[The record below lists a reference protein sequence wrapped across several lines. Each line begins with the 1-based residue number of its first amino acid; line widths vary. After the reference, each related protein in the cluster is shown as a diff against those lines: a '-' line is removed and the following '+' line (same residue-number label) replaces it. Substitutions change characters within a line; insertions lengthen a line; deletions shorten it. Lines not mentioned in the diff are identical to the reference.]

1 MRKKWRLRHKTNRGK
16 REFPRDKRRAADI
29 FRALLRPY
37 GLAVRTPPFHGG
49 SPGSIPGRV
58 AIFSFA
64 FNPLITSILRGFV
77 LAYSIR
83 FLTLCQHFANING
96 MKFTAIETS
105 SGKVH
110 KGTLGSVTVK
120 IYEHA
125 RKISRRGKRPGTR
138 TNFQVVDN

>member
-58 AIFSFA
+58 AISHTRFIIENKVLNVGEGVTPA
-64 FNPLITSILRGFV
+64 VRAAILKVSAGENF
-77 LAYSIR
+77 IGE
-83 FLTLCQHFANING
+83 QH
-96 MKFTAIETS
+96 
-105 SGKVH
+105 
-110 KGTLGSVTVK
+110 
-120 IYEHA
+120 
-125 RKISRRGKRPGTR
+125 
-138 TNFQVVDN
+138 